1 GGRRVHHHRV
11 FFSSRRRHTRSKRDW
26 SSDVCSS
33 DLPFLGFE
41 IKRHNPQ
48 VKWVAEFS
56 DPLHK
61 DVNAEQRY
69 APVEDDEYLERLKRD
84 LDPEYHRL
92 ISDNVFNLCEVLPFI
107 HADELIFTNT
117 HQLEYMM
124 E

>member
-1 GGRRVHHHRV
+1 M
-11 FFSSRRRHTRSKRDW
+11 
-26 SSDVCSS
+26 
-33 DLPFLGFE
+33 E

-69 APVEDDEYLERLKRD
+69 APVEVDEYLEGLKRD

-92 ISDNVFNLCEVLPFI
+92 ISNNVFSLCEVLPFI

-124 E
+124 VRFDPEHQSLITKKDSINQSP